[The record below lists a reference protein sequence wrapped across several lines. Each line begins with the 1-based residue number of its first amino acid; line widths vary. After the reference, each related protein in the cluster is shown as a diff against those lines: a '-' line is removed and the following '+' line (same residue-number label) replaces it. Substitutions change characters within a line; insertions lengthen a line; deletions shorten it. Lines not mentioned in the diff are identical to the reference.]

1 MKRIVLAVIFGV
13 ASLSSISTNAQVNVN
28 INIGSQPQ
36 WGPTGYD
43 HVDYYYLPDVD
54 AYYYVPTSQYIY
66 QNNGNWI
73 WRNSLPS
80 QYSNYNL
87 YNGYKVVVNRNRPYL
102 SHQNDVKQYS
112 KYKNYGGKQG
122 SIRDS
127 KETRY
132 VNVRNNKGN
141 ANMQSGRNPQTSKP
155 VIKSNNNRSDNNRK
169 VVNSRGGNTKN
180 SDKQGRGNDSRGRK

>member
-13 ASLSSISTNAQVNVN
+13 ASLSSISTKAQVNVN

-54 AYYYVPTSQYIY
+54 AYYYVPTNQYIY

-80 QYSNYNL
+80 QYANYNL

-112 KYKNYGGKQG
+112 KYKNYNGKQG

-127 KETRY
+127 KDNRY
-132 VNVRNNKGN
+132 VNARNNKGN
-141 ANMQSGRNPQTSKP
+141 SQAQPNRTKQASKP
-155 VIKSNNNRSDNNRK
+155 LKRNNSSISRSNNNRKDLSSKNNKDNNR
-169 VVNSRGGNTKN
+169 SRA
-180 SDKQGRGNDSRGRK
+180 NDSRGR

>member
-1 MKRIVLAVIFGV
+1 MKRILLAVIFGV
-13 ASLSSISTNAQVNVN
+13 ASLSSISTKAQVSLN

-54 AYYYVPTSQYIY
+54 AYYYVPSSQYIY
-66 QNNGNWI
+66 QNNGSWV

-87 YNGYKVVVNRNRPYL
+87 YNGYKVVVNRNKPYL

-127 KETRY
+127 KDTRY
-132 VNVRNNKGN
+132 VNARNNNGN
-141 ANMQSGRNPQTSKP
+141 SHAQPSRGQQSARPSTNNKKDVKARGNNSK
-155 VIKSNNNRSDNNRK
+155 NNNNK
-169 VVNSRGGNTKN
+169 
-180 SDKQGRGNDSRGRK
+180 GRGNDSRGRG